1 MGAMTVESR
10 LAAQS
15 TTRAAIDSTAACT
28 SPTFLG
34 EALARTCG
42 GGIRCRPI
50 LGGLISQYEPAA
62 GNRWSAAMAR
72 APAKLSRDLVG
83 GEWAVRV
90 SGVVAES
97 GGDVG
102 DAGQA

>member
-50 LGGLISQYEPAA
+50 LGGLTKEI
-62 GNRWSAAMAR
+62 
-72 APAKLSRDLVG
+72 
-83 GEWAVRV
+83 
-90 SGVVAES
+90 ES
-97 GGDVG
+97 S
-102 DAGQA
+102 